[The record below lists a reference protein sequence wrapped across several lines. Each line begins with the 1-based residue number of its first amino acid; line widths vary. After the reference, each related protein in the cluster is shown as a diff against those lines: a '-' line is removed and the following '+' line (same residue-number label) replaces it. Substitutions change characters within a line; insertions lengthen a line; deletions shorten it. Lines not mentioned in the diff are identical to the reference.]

1 MNYFNVAKIVNT
13 RGLRG
18 ELKVISYTDFPEER
32 FKSGA
37 ELQIF
42 KTEKDEVP
50 VQTVTVKN
58 AKEYKGSFIV
68 TLEGMNSIND
78 VEKFKGMILKVEE
91 DQLQDLEEGEFYL
104 HQIIGL
110 DVIEN
115 DQKIGTI
122 KEVLSYGP
130 NDVWVVKR
138 SNQNDLL
145 LPYLKDVILNVDLE
159 QGAVQ
164 VSVPEGLD

>member
-1 MNYFNVAKIVNT
+1 MKFFNVAKIVNT

-32 FKSGA
+32 FKAGA

-42 KTEKDEVP
+42 KTEKDTTP
-50 VQTVTVKN
+50 LTTVTVKS
-58 AKEYKGSFIV
+58 AKPNKGTLIV
-68 TLEGMNSIND
+68 TFEGMNNIDD

-91 DQLQDLEEGEFYL
+91 EQLQNLDEGEFYI
-104 HQIIGL
+104 HEIVGL
-110 DVIEN
+110 DVLEN
-115 DQKIGTI
+115 DVKIGTI

-138 SNQNDLL
+138 PNENDLL
-145 LPYLKDVILNVDLE
+145 LPYLKNVILSVDLE
-159 QGAVQ
+159 KGQ
-164 VSVPEGLD
+164 VVVDVPEGLD

>member
-1 MNYFNVAKIVNT
+1 MNYITYV
-13 RGLRG
+13 
-18 ELKVISYTDFPEER
+18 
-32 FKSGA
+32 
-37 ELQIF
+37 
-42 KTEKDEVP
+42 EK
-50 VQTVTVKN
+50 
-58 AKEYKGSFIV
+58 YKGI
-68 TLEGMNSIND
+68 
-78 VEKFKGMILKVEE
+78 ILKVEE
-91 DQLQDLEEGEFYL
+91 NQLQDLEEGEFYL

-138 SNQNDLL
+138 ANQNDLL

>member
-1 MNYFNVAKIVNT
+1 
-13 RGLRG
+13 
-18 ELKVISYTDFPEER
+18 
-32 FKSGA
+32 
-37 ELQIF
+37 
-42 KTEKDEVP
+42 
-50 VQTVTVKN
+50 
-58 AKEYKGSFIV
+58 
-68 TLEGMNSIND
+68 MNSIND

-91 DQLQDLEEGEFYL
+91 NQLQDLEEGEFYL

-138 SNQNDLL
+138 PNQNDLL